1 VLPKQKCIFLVNST
15 TLAKKKMTLNMDA
28 TSWCNN
34 DIQYSLNSG
43 VIQVNE
49 RHLYLIGGQGERYVD
64 QLEIENNF
72 QQRCV

>member
-1 VLPKQKCIFLVNST
+1 
-15 TLAKKKMTLNMDA
+15 MDA